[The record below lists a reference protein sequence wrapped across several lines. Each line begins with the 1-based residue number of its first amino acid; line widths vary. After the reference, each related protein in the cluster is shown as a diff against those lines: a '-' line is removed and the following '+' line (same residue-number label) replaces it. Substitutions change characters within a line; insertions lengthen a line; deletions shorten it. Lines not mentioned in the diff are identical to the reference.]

1 MTAGTERQSAEPS
14 KELAGERQKG
24 IPPEDTV

>member
-14 KELAGERQKG
+14 NGLAGERQKG
-24 IPPEDTV
+24 VPPEDTV